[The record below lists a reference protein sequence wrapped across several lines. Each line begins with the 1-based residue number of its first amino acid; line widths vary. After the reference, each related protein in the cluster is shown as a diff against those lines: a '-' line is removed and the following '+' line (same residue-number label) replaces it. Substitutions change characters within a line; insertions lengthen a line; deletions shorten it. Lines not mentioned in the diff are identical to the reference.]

1 MVASLDVRRKKLSFR
16 CHHMGTA
23 ENDHIFGRFAE
34 AHLDFLDEAQ
44 LDQLEAFLAEGD
56 NDLYDWVTGRKTLP
70 KHHDND
76 LVRLI
81 RNSHEG

>member
-34 AHLDFLDEAQ
+34 AHLETLEEAQ
-44 LDQLEAFLAEGD
+44 LDRLEAFLAEGD
-56 NDLYDWVTGRKTLP
+56 NDIYDWVTGRKPLP
-70 KHHDND
+70 QRHDND

-81 RNSHEG
+81 RSSHEG